1 MTKKRKKLS
10 LEILGDLAISF
21 AAAIALFLFLFFAS
35 IHIADT
41 YLFLQ
46 NIELSDID
54 YDYMISWIFSLGL
67 IISVAVYV
75 IIFLILLGKRLSDI
89 PKITKGIEALR
100 DGREHRVEVEG
111 TNELCELANSINY
124 LSETQRRVRSEEE
137 ALMKEKEELIRSLSH
152 DIRTPLTSI
161 MAYSELIAAQ
171 SDISEE
177 DRREYFALIRKKSEQ
192 IKELTDILLDGGSRK
207 LEYFEDCRLLMVQ
220 LADEF
225 EYSLEDTF
233 KVSANINLP
242 SFPGSFDPGELQRI
256 FDNLISNVRKY
267 ADPEGEISLSISLEC
282 GALAICQSNRVSAA
296 VGKGDSYGIG
306 LKSIRRIAQL
316 YGGRAD
322 VKKDN
327 GRFEIKI
334 ILTDFS

>member
-1 MTKKRKKLS
+1 
-10 LEILGDLAISF
+10 
-21 AAAIALFLFLFFAS
+21 
-35 IHIADT
+35 
-41 YLFLQ
+41 
-46 NIELSDID
+46 
-54 YDYMISWIFSLGL
+54 MISWIFSLGL

-282 GALAICQSNRVSAA
+282 CALAICQSNRVSAA

>member
-282 GALAICQSNRVSAA
+282 CALAICQSNRVSAA

>member
-1 MTKKRKKLS
+1 LTKKRKKLS